1 MPESDQMT
9 ENDESEA
16 DRSEAGFL
24 NQLIFVRS
32 RILTRSSL
40 NCTMAIDVAEADLVS
55 SFC

>member
-1 MPESDQMT
+1 MT